1 MMPLV
6 TDPHLH
12 ARSALNLRRVLAVFG
27 LCASVALGVL
37 ALGSGDSAG
46 PPLAAMMFVVAVI
59 AAINLVVVQRR
70 LTERRRRGGTDD
82 GLFG

>member
-1 MMPLV
+1 ML
-6 TDPHLH
+6 DPQLH

-27 LCASVALGVL
+27 LCAGL
-37 ALGSGDSAG
+37 ALGFLALSTGGSAG
-46 PPLAAMMFVVAVI
+46 PALAALMFVVAVI

-70 LTERRRRGGTDD
+70 LAERRRRGGTSD